1 MYRCFQAVNN
11 VGDQTLLLGEE
22 GEKLRWF
29 LLPSEAAQLLSGKQL
44 AHFPVS
50 PPFTPLKWKNGSC
63 VSEGTNLTGADFME
77 PSDGTYTSSVEK
89 CSSNLTETIRS
100 SRDNVKESEVANC
113 NCVVN
118 GETCDTNVRDSISNG
133 EKCEE
138 RELSALQGMGKC
150 QDPVQISNTKS
161 LVDEKCSSA
170 KAENENLDTRHEEG
184 SPWIERRPDR
194 ILLQETGVCNFSEEE
209 EEIKTYVP
217 VDEKTLSNGH
227 DPGPVSNETP
237 AKRDSITDDP
247 ASSTDTSEDAAVTRD
262 SDSIM
267 DSKVVCQRKPRKKKQ
282 NEVIPGK
289 PQFHHPPKSIFKP
302 TVQVRKP

>member
-22 GEKLRWF
+22 GGKLRWF
-29 LLPSEAAQLLSGKQL
+29 LLPSEAAQLLNGKQL

-50 PPFTPLKWKNGSC
+50 PPFTPPKWKNGSC

-77 PSDGTYTSSVEK
+77 PFDRTCTSSLEN
-89 CSSNLTETIRS
+89 CSSNLKEKNTT
-100 SRDNVKESEVANC
+100 SRDNMMESKVANC
-113 NCVVN
+113 KCVVN
-118 GETCDTNVRDSISNG
+118 GETCDANVRDSISNG
-133 EKCEE
+133 EQCEE
-138 RELSALQGMGKC
+138 RELSALQDLGKC
-150 QDPVQISNTKS
+150 QDPVQITNTKS
-161 LVDEKCSSA
+161 LVDDKCSSA
-170 KAENENLDTRHEEG
+170 KAETKNLETRHEER
-184 SPWIERRPDR
+184 SPWMERRADG
-194 ILLQETGVCNFSEEE
+194 ILLQETGVCNFTEE
-209 EEIKTYVP
+209 EEIKTCVP

-237 AKRDSITDDP
+237 AKRDSND
-247 ASSTDTSEDAAVTRD
+247 AALGTDTPEDAAVTRG